1 MCEQTVKCEGCGS
14 KWVIIGV
21 GNQIVARFVECPLC
35 TEEKLEYFLG
45 EFLLLGGSGG
55 MHAHINIVQKLILTL
70 KELAN
75 IKGSYG
81 RWK

>member
-21 GNQIVARFVECPLC
+21 GDQIVARLVECPLC

-45 EFLLLGGSGG
+45 ESLVAWRIWGNAR
-55 MHAHINIVQKLILTL
+55 AH
-70 KELAN
+70 
-75 IKGSYG
+75 
-81 RWK
+81 